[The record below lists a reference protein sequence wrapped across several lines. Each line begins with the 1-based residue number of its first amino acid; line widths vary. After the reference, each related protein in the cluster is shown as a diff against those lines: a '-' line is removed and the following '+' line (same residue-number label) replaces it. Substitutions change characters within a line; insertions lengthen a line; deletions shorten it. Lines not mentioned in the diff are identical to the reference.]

1 VKEPSY
7 LMPMEREYS
16 EKTAEEIDAEVKHI
30 MDEAYQMAKQVLA
43 QNREKVEHIAQALL
57 KYETLDA
64 DEVKLIIEGGR
75 LDKPTVGDLLAAEQ
89 AKASSTEAEKLKE
102 EKDRPQEQPF
112 GRLPFPTPG

>member
-1 VKEPSY
+1 
-7 LMPMEREYS
+7 
-16 EKTAEEIDAEVKHI
+16 
-30 MDEAYQMAKQVLA
+30 MAKQVLG

-89 AKASSTEAEKLKE
+89 AKASTDGEKEKE
-102 EKDRPQEQPF
+102 EKDRPQEHPF

>member
-1 VKEPSY
+1 
-7 LMPMEREYS
+7 MEREYS

-30 MDEAYQMAKQVLA
+30 MDEAYQMAKQVLG

-64 DEVKLIIEGGR
+64 EEVKLIIEGGR

-89 AKASSTEAEKLKE
+89 AKAGPEAQKQNQ
-102 EKDRPQEQPF
+102 EKDRPQERPL
-112 GRLPFPTPG
+112 GGLPYPTPG